1 MATLLL
7 EMNLDGNY
15 TLTVLIY
22 LINRKVRKSAGQ
34 ITFVELW
41 IFYDL
46 AQRRI
51 KILII
56 FLFEVSYIHESAN
69 E

>member
-7 EMNLDGNY
+7 EMNLDVNY

-22 LINRKVRKSAGQ
+22 LINRKVRESAGQ

>member
-22 LINRKVRKSAGQ
+22 LINRKVRESAGQ